1 MKISQKENG
10 NILIQD
16 LENNFVALMPRLFVF
31 CHPRKQNTIMIN
43 GSGDSKDEVNSIEAD
58 LTKGVFVNGDLYN
71 NIDTLTNKIN
81 NEIIVSGNRIS
92 NSDNTDGS
100 QTDQLSLV
108 FDSIRDYEQMYEFA
122 KKHSNTV
129 SPIKIDQSGRI
140 NKEEYVI
147 QFTDRI
153 VKIILTYY
161 YLPGDQI
168 SHILM
173 NGTTGNI
180 PLPLKTYNYGSNGE
194 ITHTYEV
201 STWSRN
207 NS

>member
-1 MKISQKENG
+1 
-10 NILIQD
+10 
-16 LENNFVALMPRLFVF
+16 
-31 CHPRKQNTIMIN
+31 
-43 GSGDSKDEVNSIEAD
+43 
-58 LTKGVFVNGDLYN
+58 
-71 NIDTLTNKIN
+71 
-81 NEIIVSGNRIS
+81 
-92 NSDNTDGS
+92 

-108 FDSIRDYEQMYEFA
+108 FDTIRDYERMYEFA
-122 KKHSNTV
+122 KDHSNTV
-129 SPIKIDQSGRI
+129 SPIKKDQSGRI